1 MSNYDGILFKHENF
15 HVIGPFR
22 FPIMKALLPA
32 ERRGMRDFE
41 TAEAQASLGYM
52 KLAKQIGKEKD
63 MTAKQVFEIL
73 QAGNAEHE
81 IVFEYAEEM
90 QALNAD
96 APDPL
101 EKISH
106 FVTLFMQT
114 RGEVQLEE
122 GAAHIRTPDWEE
134 HNTEQIPMNL
144 QEEIHQFILWERN
157 GWPQAKTEGNGPK
170 STSRVTPGTS
180 IKQS

>member
-1 MSNYDGILFKHENF
+1 MSNYAGILFKHEDF

-41 TAEAQASLGYM
+41 AAEAQASLGFM
-52 KLAKQIGKEKD
+52 KLAKRIGKEKE

-73 QAGNAEHE
+73 QAGNADHE

-90 QALNAD
+90 QALNAA

-101 EKISH
+101 DKVSA

-114 RGEVQLEE
+114 RGEAQLDEDS
-122 GAAHIRTPDWEE
+122 GPIRTPDWED
-134 HNTEQIPMNL
+134 HNTEQIPMNMQ
-144 QEEIHQFILWERN
+144 QEIYQFILWERN
-157 GWPQAKTEGNGPK
+157 GWPTARTEGNGPR
-170 STSRVTPGTS
+170 STLRPTPGTS
-180 IKQS
+180 TK